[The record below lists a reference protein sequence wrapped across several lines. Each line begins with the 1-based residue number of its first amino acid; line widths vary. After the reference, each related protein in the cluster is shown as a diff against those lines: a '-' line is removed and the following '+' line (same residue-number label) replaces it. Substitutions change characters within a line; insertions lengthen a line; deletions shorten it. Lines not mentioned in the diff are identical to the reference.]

1 MGERRS
7 PGRWAIDVFRSERG
21 EAPARS
27 FIAGFVGRDRDE
39 AFALIKLLEEQGNA
53 LRRPQSG
60 VLGEGLFELRGRQ
73 VRIFYMFLSGRRIVL
88 LDGEIK
94 KRDDIPPATLRRMRS
109 YRTIVLEREAG
120 LRKGRRQ

>member
-1 MGERRS
+1 MRGRRP
-7 PGRWAIDVFRSERG
+7 PGPWAIDVFRSERG

-27 FIAGFVGRDRDE
+27 FVAGLVGRDRDE
-39 AFALIKLLEEQGNA
+39 AFALIKLLEEQGNG

-73 VRIFYMFLSGRRIVL
+73 VRIFYMFLSGRRIIL

-94 KRDDIPPATLRRMRS
+94 KRDDIPHATLRRMRS
-109 YRTIVLEREAG
+109 YRSIVLEREAG
-120 LRKGRRQ
+120 LRKGRRE

>member
-1 MGERRS
+1 MGAGGPTGPWS
-7 PGRWAIDVFRSERG
+7 IDVFRTERG
-21 EAPARS
+21 EAPAKT
-27 FIAGFVGRDRDE
+27 FVAGLSGRDRDE

-60 VLGEGLFELRGRQ
+60 VLGDGLFELRGRQ
-73 VRIFYMFLSGRRIVL
+73 VRIFFMFLAGRRIVL

-109 YRTIVLEREAG
+109 YRGIVLEREAR
-120 LRKGRRQ
+120 LRKGKTR